1 MSIVDAHHHLWDPA
15 RRQYPW
21 MTGPAA
27 PLRRRYGVED
37 LRAVAAAAGV
47 TATVAVQA
55 AMDEAETVELP
66 AAAQDSGGLIAPVVG
81 WVDLTAED
89 VAARIAGLRAQ
100 PGGER
105 LAGIRHQVHDEPDPA
120 WLDRRDVRRGLA
132 AVAAAGLPY
141 DLLLFPAHLP
151 AAVRAAE
158 ALPRLTLVLDHG
170 AKPPIAAGAW
180 EPWSTDLAALAAHG
194 QVHAKLSGLVTEA
207 PWDRWRDAGVERYAS
222 RLLELFGPAR
232 LMLGSDWPVCTLA
245 ASYAEVLGLAQRALA
260 GLAEAERAEVLAGT
274 ATRVYGLG
282 GSGR

>member
-1 MSIVDAHHHLWDPA
+1 M
-15 RRQYPW
+15 
-21 MTGPAA
+21 
-27 PLRRRYGVED
+27 
-37 LRAVAAAAGV
+37 
-47 TATVAVQA
+47 
-55 AMDEAETVELP
+55 
-66 AAAQDSGGLIAPVVG
+66 
-81 WVDLTAED
+81 
-89 VAARIAGLRAQ
+89 
-100 PGGER
+100 
-105 LAGIRHQVHDEPDPA
+105 
-120 WLDRRDVRRGLA
+120 RRGLA

-151 AAVRAAE
+151 AAVRVAE

-207 PWDRWRDAGVERYAS
+207 PWDGWREAGVERYAA
-222 RLLELFGPAR
+222 RVLELFGPAR
-232 LMLGSDWPVCTLA
+232 LMVGSDWPVCTLA
-245 ASYAEVLGLAQRALA
+245 ASYADVLGLAQRALA